1 MSGPTPTRRPVVASV
16 FDRLGFRAATDP
28 PSAADL
34 WSDPAA
40 PAPAAPAPAAD
51 RSASPGLSER
61 ALVAIT
67 AAVTLPIFWL
77 GYGTDIDVGQVLLAG
92 DRIRNGDYAPSR
104 NPGVPVV
111 ETIVGLLDPV
121 GGHLLA
127 NLATVGAL
135 AFTVVGIAR
144 LVRAWGHDNG
154 DLVALAFLASPVTLI
169 AGSSTG
175 DFVWAL
181 AFFVW
186 GALAHLRGR
195 SVPAGVLFGLAIG
208 SRATTLLLVA
218 AFLVAD
224 GWDRAHR
231 RRCLATAALAFPLG
245 AAFFIPSWLSYDRTF
260 EFLTATE
267 GWRGFANNVGRVAVK
282 NYAAA
287 GLALLVVVAVALPAL
302 VRSLRHWGSDPLLR
316 FAVLGLAVT
325 EALFLVVPWKLAHL
339 IPCLMA
345 LVLWV
350 AASERNR
357 RPFLWLTIG
366 AIALNGIVTFRP
378 LTTDQPNNSTT
389 ASFEPAI
396 VLGLL
401 LNDIDCRVEFMD
413 EPPRAGTGAWD
424 CTLEPVRGPGRGA
437 ETGPGG

>member
-1 MSGPTPTRRPVVASV
+1 MSS
-16 FDRLGFRAATDP
+16 AATDP
-28 PSAADL
+28 PSTAEI
-34 WSDPAA
+34 WGA
-40 PAPAAPAPAAD
+40 PATTARVAERPV
-51 RSASPGLSER
+51 SPGLSER
-61 ALVAIT
+61 ALLAIT

-111 ETIVGLLDPV
+111 EAIVGLLDPV
-121 GGHLLA
+121 GGHILV

-144 LVRAWGHDNG
+144 LVTAWGHDNG

-169 AGSSTG
+169 AGTSTG
-175 DFVWAL
+175 DFIWAL

-186 GALAHLRGR
+186 GALAHLRSR
-195 SVPAGVLFGLAIG
+195 SLPAGVLFGLAIG
-208 SRATTLLLVA
+208 SRSTTLLLVV

-231 RRCLATAALAFPLG
+231 RRCLATAAVALPLG
-245 AAFFIPSWLSYDRTF
+245 AALFIPSWLSYHRTF

-267 GWRGFANNVGRVAVK
+267 GWRGLANNVGRVAVK

-287 GLALLVVVAVALPAL
+287 GLALVVVVALAAPAL
-302 VRSLRHWGSDPLLR
+302 VRSLSRWTKDPLVR
-316 FAVLGLAVT
+316 FAVLGLLAT
-325 EALFLVVPWKLAHL
+325 EALFFLVPWKLAHL
-339 IPCLMA
+339 IPGVTA

-350 AASERNR
+350 AASDRNR
-357 RPFLWLTIG
+357 RPFLWLMIG
-366 AIALNGIVTFRP
+366 AIALNGLVAFRP
-378 LTTDQPNNSTT
+378 LTADQPNNSET

-401 LNDIDCRVEFMD
+401 LNDIGCRIDFMD
-413 EPPRAGTGAWD
+413 QPPRLGSGAWD
-424 CTLEPVRGPGRGA
+424 CTLEPVRGPSEGVD
-437 ETGPGG
+437 TGPGG

>member
-1 MSGPTPTRRPVVASV
+1 MSS
-16 FDRLGFRAATDP
+16 AATDP
-28 PSAADL
+28 PSAAAVG
-34 WSDPAA
+34 AA
-40 PAPAAPAPAAD
+40 PTAPVPVAEPSVA
-51 RSASPGLSER
+51 PGLSER

-67 AAVTLPIFWL
+67 AALALPIFWL
-77 GYGTDIDVGQVLLAG
+77 GYGTDIDAGQVLLAG

-121 GGHLLA
+121 GGHILV

-135 AFTVVGIAR
+135 AFAVVGIAR

-154 DLVALAFLASPVTLI
+154 DLVALALLVSPVTLI
-169 AGSSTG
+169 AGTSTG
-175 DFVWAL
+175 DFIWAL

-186 GALAHLRGR
+186 GALAHLQGR
-195 SVPAGVLFGLAIG
+195 SVLAGVLFGLAIG
-208 SRATTLLLVA
+208 SRSTTLLLVA

-231 RRCLATAALAFPLG
+231 RRCLTTAAVAVPLG
-245 AAFFIPSWLSYDRTF
+245 AAFFIPSWLSQDRTF
-260 EFLTATE
+260 EFLNATE
-267 GWRGFANNVGRVAVK
+267 GWGGFANNVGRLAVK

-287 GLALLVVVAVALPAL
+287 GLALVVVLALAAPAL
-302 VRSLRHWGSDPLLR
+302 VRSLRRWNVDPLLR
-316 FAVLGLAVT
+316 FAVLGLVVT
-325 EALFLVVPWKLAHL
+325 ETLFFLVPWKLAHL

-350 AASERNR
+350 AASDRNR
-357 RPFLWLTIG
+357 RPFLWLMIG

-378 LTTDQPNNSTT
+378 FTADQPNNSET

-401 LNDIDCRVEFMD
+401 LNDIDCRAQFMD
-413 EPPRAGTGAWD
+413 EPPRLGTGAWD
-424 CTLEPVRGPGRGA
+424 CTLEPVRGPSRGVD
-437 ETGPGG
+437 TGPGG

>member
-1 MSGPTPTRRPVVASV
+1 MGRTCAHYVDAAMSS
-16 FDRLGFRAATDP
+16 AATDP
-28 PSAADL
+28 PSAAEL
-34 WSDPAA
+34 WGDPAA
-40 PAPAAPAPAAD
+40 PAPAAPAPETD
-51 RSASPGLSER
+51 RSVSAGLSER

-121 GGHLLA
+121 GGHLLV
-127 NLATVGAL
+127 NVATVGAL
-135 AFTVVGIAR
+135 AFAVVGIAR

-169 AGSSTG
+169 AGTSTG
-175 DFVWAL
+175 DFVWTL

-186 GALAHLRGR
+186 AALAHLRGR
-195 SVPAGVLFGLAIG
+195 TVPAAVLFALAIG
-208 SRATTLLLVA
+208 SRSTTLLLVA

-231 RRCLATAALAFPLG
+231 RRSLATAALAFPLG
-245 AAFFIPSWLSYDRTF
+245 AACFIPPWLSYDRTF

-267 GWRGFANNVGRVAVK
+267 GWRGFGNNIGLLAVK

-287 GLALLVVVAVALPAL
+287 GLALVVLVAAAAPAL

-316 FAVLGLAVT
+316 FAVLGLVVT
-325 EALFLVVPWKLAHL
+325 EALFLLVPWKLAHL

-345 LVLWV
+345 LVLWI

-366 AIALNGIVTFRP
+366 AIALNGIVAFRP
-378 LTTDQPNNSTT
+378 LTADQPNNSTT
-389 ASFEPAI
+389 ASFEPAV

-401 LNDIDCRVEFMD
+401 LNDIDCRIEFMD
-413 EPPRAGTGAWD
+413 EPPRSGTGAWD
-424 CTLEPVRGPGRGA
+424 CTLEPVRGPSRGV

>member
-1 MSGPTPTRRPVVASV
+1 MWRTCAHYVDAQMSSP
-16 FDRLGFRAATDP
+16 ATDP
-28 PSAADL
+28 PTTAEVRG
-34 WSDPAA
+34 DPAA
-40 PAPAAPAPAAD
+40 RAQLAEP
-51 RSASPGLSER
+51 SVSPGLSER
-61 ALVAIT
+61 ALLAIT

-77 GYGTDIDVGQVLLAG
+77 GYGTDIDVGYVLLAG

-111 ETIVGLLDPV
+111 ETIVGVLDPV
-121 GGHLLA
+121 GGHILV

-169 AGSSTG
+169 AGTSTG
-175 DFVWAL
+175 DFIWAL

-186 GALAHLRGR
+186 GALAHLRSR
-195 SVPAGVLFGLAIG
+195 SLLAGVLFGLAIG
-208 SRATTLLLVA
+208 SRSSTLLLVV

-224 GWDRAHR
+224 GWDRAYR
-231 RRCLATAALAFPLG
+231 RRCLATAALALPLG
-245 AAFFIPSWLSYDRTF
+245 AAMFIPSWLAYDGSF
-260 EFLTATE
+260 GFLTATE
-267 GWRGFANNVGRVAVK
+267 GWRGFANNVGRLAVK

-287 GLALLVVVAVALPAL
+287 GLVLVVVVALALPPL
-302 VRSLRHWGSDPLLR
+302 VRSLRRWNVDPLLR
-316 FAVLGLAVT
+316 FAVLGLVVT
-325 EALFLVVPWKLAHL
+325 EALFLQVPWKLAHL
-339 IPCLMA
+339 IPCLVA

-357 RPFLWLTIG
+357 RPFLWLMIG
-366 AIALNGIVTFRP
+366 AIALNGIVAFRP
-378 LTTDQPNNSTT
+378 LTADQPNNSES

-401 LNDIDCRVEFMD
+401 LKDIGCRIDFMD
-413 EPPRAGTGAWD
+413 EPPRLGTGAWD
-424 CTLEPVRGPGRGA
+424 CTLEPVRGPSEGV

>member
-1 MSGPTPTRRPVVASV
+1 MSS
-16 FDRLGFRAATDP
+16 AATDP
-28 PSAADL
+28 PSAAAVG
-34 WSDPAA
+34 AA
-40 PAPAAPAPAAD
+40 PTAPLPVAEPSVA
-51 RSASPGLSER
+51 PGLSER
-61 ALVAIT
+61 ALVTIT
-67 AAVTLPIFWL
+67 AALALPIFWL

-121 GGHLLA
+121 GGHILV

-135 AFTVVGIAR
+135 AFTIVGTAR

-154 DLVALAFLASPVTLI
+154 DLVALALLASPVTLI
-169 AGSSTG
+169 AGTSTG
-175 DFVWAL
+175 DFIWAL

-186 GALAHLRGR
+186 GALTHLQGR
-195 SVPAGVLFGLAIG
+195 SVLAGVLFGLAIG
-208 SRATTLLLVA
+208 SRSTTLLLVA

-231 RRCLATAALAFPLG
+231 RRCLTTAAVALPLG
-245 AAFFIPSWLSYDRTF
+245 AALFVPSWLSYDRTF
-260 EFLTATE
+260 EFLNATE
-267 GWRGFANNVGRVAVK
+267 GWGGFANNVGRLAVK

-287 GLALLVVVAVALPAL
+287 GLALVVVVALAVPAL
-302 VRSLRHWGSDPLLR
+302 VRSLRRWYADPLLR
-316 FAVLGLAVT
+316 FAVLGLVVT
-325 EALFLVVPWKLAHL
+325 EALFFLVPWKLAHL

-357 RPFLWLTIG
+357 RPFLWLMIG
-366 AIALNGIVTFRP
+366 AIALNGIVAFRP
-378 LTTDQPNNSTT
+378 FTADQPNDSET

-401 LNDIDCRVEFMD
+401 LNDIDCRAQFMD
-413 EPPRAGTGAWD
+413 EPPRLGSGAWD
-424 CTLEPVRGPGRGA
+424 CTLEPVRGPSRGVD
-437 ETGPGG
+437 TGPGG

>member
-1 MSGPTPTRRPVVASV
+1 MSS
-16 FDRLGFRAATDP
+16 AATDP
-28 PSAADL
+28 PSAAAVG
-34 WSDPAA
+34 AA
-40 PAPAAPAPAAD
+40 PTAPVPVAEPSVA
-51 RSASPGLSER
+51 PGLSER

-67 AAVTLPIFWL
+67 AALALPIFWL

-121 GGHLLA
+121 GGHILV

-154 DLVALAFLASPVTLI
+154 DLVALALLASPVTLV
-169 AGSSTG
+169 AGTSTG

-186 GALAHLRGR
+186 GALTHLQGR
-195 SVPAGVLFGLAIG
+195 SLPAGVLFGLAIG
-208 SRATTLLLVA
+208 SRSTTLLLVA

-224 GWDRAHR
+224 GWDSPHR
-231 RRCLATAALAFPLG
+231 RRCLTTAAVALPLG
-245 AAFFIPSWLSYDRTF
+245 AALFVPSWLSYDRTF
-260 EFLTATE
+260 EFLNATV
-267 GWRGFANNVGRVAVK
+267 GWSGLANNVGRLAVK

-287 GLALLVVVAVALPAL
+287 GLALVVVVALAAPAL
-302 VRSLRHWGSDPLLR
+302 VRSLRHWNADPLLR
-316 FAVLGLAVT
+316 FAVLGLVVT
-325 EALFLVVPWKLAHL
+325 EALFLLVPWKLAHL

-350 AASERNR
+350 AASDRNR
-357 RPFLWLTIG
+357 RPFLWLMIG
-366 AIALNGIVTFRP
+366 AIALNSIVAFRP
-378 LTTDQPNNSTT
+378 FTADQPNNSET

-401 LNDIDCRVEFMD
+401 LNDIDCRAQFMD
-413 EPPRAGTGAWD
+413 EPPRLGTGAWD
-424 CTLEPVRGPGRGA
+424 CTLEPVRGPSRGA
-437 ETGPGG
+437 DTGPGG

>member
-1 MSGPTPTRRPVVASV
+1 MSS
-16 FDRLGFRAATDP
+16 AATDP
-28 PSAADL
+28 PSVAEIWGDHAVT
-34 WSDPAA
+34 PPVAE
-40 PAPAAPAPAAD
+40 
-51 RSASPGLSER
+51 RSVSSGLSER
-61 ALVAIT
+61 ALLAIT

-111 ETIVGLLDPV
+111 ETIAGLLDPV
-121 GGHLLA
+121 GGHILV

-144 LVRAWGHDNG
+144 LVTAWGHDNG

-169 AGSSTG
+169 AGTSTG
-175 DFVWAL
+175 DFIWAL

-186 GALAHLRGR
+186 GSLAHLRSR
-195 SVPAGVLFGLAIG
+195 SLPAGVLFGLAIG
-208 SRATTLLLVA
+208 SRSTTLLLVA

-224 GWDRAHR
+224 GWERVHR
-231 RRCLATAALAFPLG
+231 RRCLATAALALPLG
-245 AAFFIPSWLSYDRTF
+245 AAFFIPSWLSYHRTF

-287 GLALLVVVAVALPAL
+287 GLALVVVVALAAPAL
-302 VRSLRHWGSDPLLR
+302 VRSLGRWNADPLLR
-316 FAVLGLAVT
+316 FAVLGLVVT
-325 EALFLVVPWKLAHL
+325 EALFFLVPWKLAHL
-339 IPCLMA
+339 VPCLMA

-357 RPFLWLTIG
+357 RPFLWLMIG
-366 AIALNGIVTFRP
+366 AIVLNGIVAFRP
-378 LTTDQPNNSTT
+378 LTADQPNNSET

-413 EPPRAGTGAWD
+413 EPPRLGTGAWD
-424 CTLEPVRGPGRGA
+424 CTLEPVRGPTEGVD
-437 ETGPGG
+437 TGPGG

>member
-1 MSGPTPTRRPVVASV
+1 MSS
-16 FDRLGFRAATDP
+16 AATDP
-28 PSAADL
+28 PSTAEHWGDSA
-34 WSDPAA
+34 AA
-40 PAPAAPAPAAD
+40 PVAD
-51 RSASPGLSER
+51 RSMSPGLSDR
-61 ALVAIT
+61 ALLAIT

-77 GYGTDIDVGQVLLAG
+77 GYGTDIDVGDVLLAG

-121 GGHLLA
+121 GGHILV

-169 AGSSTG
+169 AGTSTG
-175 DFVWAL
+175 DFIWAL
-181 AFFVW
+181 GFFVW
-186 GALAHLRGR
+186 GALAHLRSR
-195 SVPAGVLFGLAIG
+195 SLLAGVLFGVATG
-208 SRATTLLLVA
+208 SRSTTLLLVV

-224 GWDRAHR
+224 GWESGHR
-231 RRCLATAALAFPLG
+231 RRCFATAAVALPLG
-245 AAFFIPSWLSYDRTF
+245 AALFIPSWLAFDRSF
-260 EFLTATE
+260 GFLTATE
-267 GWRGFANNVGRVAVK
+267 GWRSLANNVGRLAVK
-282 NYAAA
+282 SYAAA
-287 GLALLVVVAVALPAL
+287 GLALIVVVAMALPAL
-302 VRSLRHWGSDPLLR
+302 IRSLRRWKADPLLR
-316 FAVLGLAVT
+316 FAVLGLLVT
-325 EALFLVVPWKLAHL
+325 EALFLLVPWKLAHL

-357 RPFLWLTIG
+357 RPFLWLMIG
-366 AIALNGIVTFRP
+366 AIALNGMVAFRP
-378 LTTDQPNNSTT
+378 LTADQPNNSES

-401 LNDIDCRVEFMD
+401 LNDIGCRIDFMD
-413 EPPRAGTGAWD
+413 EPPRLGTRAWD
-424 CTLEPVRGPGRGA
+424 CTLEPVRGPSEGVD
-437 ETGPGG
+437 TGPGG

>member
-1 MSGPTPTRRPVVASV
+1 MGRTCAHYVDAAMSS
-16 FDRLGFRAATDP
+16 AATDP

-34 WSDPAA
+34 WGDPAVPALSA
-40 PAPAAPAPAAD
+40 PAPETD
-51 RSASPGLSER
+51 RSVSAGFSER

-121 GGHLLA
+121 GGHVLV

-169 AGSSTG
+169 AGTSTG
-175 DFVWAL
+175 DFVWAP

-195 SVPAGVLFGLAIG
+195 IVPAGVLFGLAIG
-208 SRATTLLLVA
+208 SRGTTLLLVA

-267 GWRGFANNVGRVAVK
+267 GWRGFGNNIGLLAVK

-287 GLALLVVVAVALPAL
+287 GLALVVLVAVAVPAL
-302 VRSLRHWGSDPLLR
+302 VRSLRHWRSDPLLR
-316 FAVLGLAVT
+316 FAVLGLVVT
-325 EALFLVVPWKLAHL
+325 EALFLLVPWKLAHL
-339 IPCLMA
+339 MPCVMA
-345 LVLWV
+345 LVLWI

-366 AIALNGIVTFRP
+366 AIALNGIVAFRP
-378 LTTDQPNNSTT
+378 LTADQPNNSTT
-389 ASFEPAI
+389 ASFEPAV

-401 LNDIDCRVEFMD
+401 LNDIDCRIEFMG
-413 EPPRAGTGAWD
+413 EPPRSGTGAWD
-424 CTLEPVRGPGRGA
+424 CTLEPVRGPSRGV

>member
-1 MSGPTPTRRPVVASV
+1 MSS
-16 FDRLGFRAATDP
+16 AATDP
-28 PSAADL
+28 PSTADV
-34 WSDPAA
+34 WGHPATTA
-40 PAPAAPAPAAD
+40 RVAD

-61 ALVAIT
+61 ALLAIT
-67 AAVTLPIFWL
+67 AAVALPIFWL
-77 GYGTDIDVGQVLLAG
+77 GYGTDIDVGDVLLAG

-121 GGHLLA
+121 GGHILV

-169 AGSSTG
+169 AGTSTG
-175 DFVWAL
+175 DFIWAL
-181 AFFVW
+181 GFFVW
-186 GALAHLRGR
+186 GALVHLRSR
-195 SVPAGVLFGLAIG
+195 SLLAGVLFGLAIG
-208 SRATTLLLVA
+208 SRSTTLLLVV

-231 RRCLATAALAFPLG
+231 SRCLTTAAVALPLG
-245 AAFFIPSWLSYDRTF
+245 AALFIPSWLAYDRSF
-260 EFLTATE
+260 GFLTATE
-267 GWRGFANNVGRVAVK
+267 GWRGFANNVGRLAVK

-287 GLALLVVVAVALPAL
+287 GLALIVVVALALPAL
-302 VRSLRHWGSDPLLR
+302 VRSLRRWTTDPLLR
-316 FAVLGLAVT
+316 FAVLGLVVT
-325 EALFLVVPWKLAHL
+325 EALFFVVPWKLAHL
-339 IPCLMA
+339 IPGLMA

-357 RPFLWLTIG
+357 RPFLWLMIG
-366 AIALNGIVTFRP
+366 AIALNGIVAFRP
-378 LTTDQPNNSTT
+378 LTADQPNNSET

-401 LNDIDCRVEFMD
+401 LNDIGCRIDFMD
-413 EPPRAGTGAWD
+413 QQPRLGTGAWD
-424 CTLEPVRGPGRGA
+424 CTLEPVRGPSEGVD
-437 ETGPGG
+437 TGPGG

>member
-1 MSGPTPTRRPVVASV
+1 MSS
-16 FDRLGFRAATDP
+16 AATDP
-28 PSAADL
+28 PSAAAVG
-34 WSDPAA
+34 AA
-40 PAPAAPAPAAD
+40 PTAPVPVAEPSVA
-51 RSASPGLSER
+51 PGLSER

-67 AAVTLPIFWL
+67 AAVALPIFWL

-92 DRIRNGDYAPSR
+92 DRIRDGDYAPSR

-121 GGHLLA
+121 GGHILV

-135 AFTVVGIAR
+135 AFTIVGIAR

-154 DLVALAFLASPVTLI
+154 DLVALAVLASPVTLI
-169 AGSSTG
+169 AGTSTG

-186 GALAHLRGR
+186 GALTHLQGR
-195 SVPAGVLFGLAIG
+195 SLLAGVLFGLAIG
-208 SRATTLLLVA
+208 SRSTTLLLVA
-218 AFLVAD
+218 ALLVAD

-231 RRCLATAALAFPLG
+231 RRCLTTAAVALPLG

-260 EFLTATE
+260 EFLNATE
-267 GWRGFANNVGRVAVK
+267 GWGGFANNIGRLAVK

-287 GLALLVVVAVALPAL
+287 GLALVVVVALAAPAL
-302 VRSLRHWGSDPLLR
+302 VRSLRHWNTDPLLR
-316 FAVLGLAVT
+316 FAVLGLVGT
-325 EALFLVVPWKLAHL
+325 ETLFFLVPWKLAHL

-350 AASERNR
+350 AASDRNR
-357 RPFLWLTIG
+357 RPFLWVMIG
-366 AIALNGIVTFRP
+366 AIALNGIVAFRP
-378 LTTDQPNNSTT
+378 FTADQPNNSET

-401 LNDIDCRVEFMD
+401 LNDIDCRAEFMD
-413 EPPRAGTGAWD
+413 EPPRIGTGAWD
-424 CTLEPVRGPGRGA
+424 CTLEPVRGPSRGVD
-437 ETGPGG
+437 TGPGG

>member
-1 MSGPTPTRRPVVASV
+1 MSSPTPARRPVVASV
-16 FDRLGFRAATDP
+16 LDRFGFHAAVDPPRAAG
-28 PSAADL
+28 AWAE
-34 WSDPAA
+34 PAT
-40 PAPAAPAPAAD
+40 PARLPGRPV
-51 RSASPGLSER
+51 SPGLSDL

-77 GYGTDIDVGQVLLAG
+77 GYGTDIDVGDVLLAG

-121 GGHLLA
+121 GAHILV

-169 AGSSTG
+169 AGSSTA
-175 DFVWAL
+175 DFIWAL

-186 GALAHLRGR
+186 AALAHLR
-195 SVPAGVLFGLAIG
+195 SQSLLAGVLFGLAIG
-208 SRATTLLLVA
+208 SRSTTVLLVA
-218 AFLVAD
+218 TFLVAD
-224 GWDRAHR
+224 GWDRGNR
-231 RRCLATAALAFPLG
+231 RRCLSTAAVALPLG
-245 AAFFIPSWLSYDRTF
+245 AALFVPSWLAYDGSF
-260 EFLTATE
+260 GFLTATD
-267 GWRGFANNVGRVAVK
+267 GWRGWANNVGRLAVK

-287 GLALLVVVAVALPAL
+287 GLALVVVVALALPAL
-302 VRSLRHWGSDPLLR
+302 VRSLRRWTADPMLR
-316 FAVLGLAVT
+316 FAVLALTAT
-325 EALFLVVPWKLAHL
+325 EVLFFLVPWKLAHL

-357 RPFLWLTIG
+357 RPFLWLMIG
-366 AIALNGIVTFRP
+366 AIVLNGIVAFRP
-378 LTTDQPNNSTT
+378 LTADQPNNSES

-401 LNDIDCRVEFMD
+401 LNDIGCRIDFMD
-413 EPPRAGTGAWD
+413 EPPRLGSGAWD
-424 CTLEPVRGPGRGA
+424 CTLEPVRGPSQGI

>member
-1 MSGPTPTRRPVVASV
+1 MSS
-16 FDRLGFRAATDP
+16 AATDP
-28 PSAADL
+28 PSAVEDWADL
-34 WSDPAA
+34 T
-40 PAPAAPAPAAD
+40 APAAVAD
-51 RSASPGLSER
+51 RPPATGLSER
-61 ALVAIT
+61 ALLAIT

-77 GYGTDIDVGQVLLAG
+77 GYGTDIDVGYVLLAG
-92 DRIRNGDYAPSR
+92 DRIRDGDYAPSR

-111 ETIVGLLDPV
+111 EAVVGLLDPV
-121 GGHLLA
+121 GGHILI

-135 AFTVVGIAR
+135 AFTVVGIVR

-169 AGSSTG
+169 AGTSTG
-175 DFVWAL
+175 DFIWAL

-195 SVPAGVLFGLAIG
+195 NLPAGVLFGLAIG
-208 SRATTLLLVA
+208 SRSTTLLLVI
-218 AFLVAD
+218 AFLVGD

-231 RRCLATAALAFPLG
+231 RRCVATAAVALPLG
-245 AAFFIPSWLSYDRTF
+245 AALFIPSWLAYDRTF

-267 GWRGFANNVGRVAVK
+267 GWRGVTNNIGRLAVK

-287 GLALLVVVAVALPAL
+287 GLALFVVVALALPAMVRALRRWKVEPL
-302 VRSLRHWGSDPLLR
+302 VR
-316 FAVLGLAVT
+316 FAVLALVVT
-325 EALFLVVPWKLAHL
+325 EALFFLVPWKLAHL

-357 RPFLWLTIG
+357 RPFLWLMIG
-366 AIALNGIVTFRP
+366 AIALNGIVAFRP
-378 LTTDQPNNSTT
+378 LTADQPNNSET

-401 LNDIDCRVEFMD
+401 FNDIGCRIDFMD
-413 EPPRAGTGAWD
+413 EPPRLGTGAWD
-424 CTLEPVRGPGRGA
+424 CTLEPVRGPSDGV

>member
-1 MSGPTPTRRPVVASV
+1 MSS
-16 FDRLGFRAATDP
+16 AATDP
-28 PSAADL
+28 PSTAEI
-34 WSDPAA
+34 WGDPATTA
-40 PAPAAPAPAAD
+40 RVAD
-51 RSASPGLSER
+51 RPVSPGLSER
-61 ALVAIT
+61 ALLAIT

-77 GYGTDIDVGQVLLAG
+77 GYGTDIDVGDVLLAG

-121 GGHLLA
+121 GGHILV

-144 LVRAWGHDNG
+144 LVTAWGHDNG

-169 AGSSTG
+169 AGTSTG
-175 DFVWAL
+175 DFIWAL

-186 GALAHLRGR
+186 GALAHLRSR
-195 SVPAGVLFGLAIG
+195 SLPAGVLFGLAIG
-208 SRATTLLLVA
+208 SRSTTLLLVA

-224 GWDRAHR
+224 GWERAHR
-231 RRCLATAALAFPLG
+231 RRCLATAALALPLG
-245 AAFFIPSWLSYDRTF
+245 AALFIPSWLSYHRTF

-287 GLALLVVVAVALPAL
+287 GLALVVVVALAAPAL
-302 VRSLRHWGSDPLLR
+302 VRSLGRWNADSLLR
-316 FAVLGLAVT
+316 FAVLGLVVT
-325 EALFLVVPWKLAHL
+325 EALFFLVPWKLAHL

-357 RPFLWLTIG
+357 RPFLWLMIG
-366 AIALNGIVTFRP
+366 GIALNGIVAFRP
-378 LTTDQPNNSTT
+378 LTADQPNNSET

-413 EPPRAGTGAWD
+413 EPPRLGTEAWD
-424 CTLEPVRGPGRGA
+424 CTLEPVRGPSEGVD
-437 ETGPGG
+437 TGPGG